1 MTTVDVTFLSIL
13 LSIFVM
19 GGLVFAAIQ
28 LDIDLGYAFG
38 ISLVLGILICICTFK
53 IWPDDER
60 IEHDYASHLLHKP
73 ECINKEPENI
83 ACINKYT
90 VWVKDSIKLKRGL
103 DSTKA
108 KALDKL
114 ERIKQGK

>member
-1 MTTVDVTFLSIL
+1 MTTLDVTFFSIL
-13 LSIFVM
+13 LSLFVM

-38 ISLVLGILICICTFK
+38 IGLVLGILICICTFK